1 VLGFIPRNLVA
12 PLRACHH
19 ALSVLQHR
27 SNVFSLNLTSQ
38 SQYQNRQWL
47 TPCKAVQFGGI
58 AALRWRGCVL
68 IVIDR
73 RGLANVIRNYR
84 DGDLGDLLE
93 TWAAASEIAHPFL
106 TTEFLD
112 SERENIPNL
121 YLPNADTWVFE
132 VGGKV
137 VGFVA
142 LIGNE
147 IGAIFVHPS
156 QQRNGVGSQ
165 LMEKAKEL
173 HSELE
178 VEVFAAN
185 TIGRGFYAKHEFET
199 LEEKV
204 HDQTGNDLL
213 RLRLA

>member
-1 VLGFIPRNLVA
+1 MRE
-12 PLRACHH
+12 
-19 ALSVLQHR
+19 S
-27 SNVFSLNLTSQ
+27 
-38 SQYQNRQWL
+38 
-47 TPCKAVQFGGI
+47 
-58 AALRWRGCVL
+58 LRWKETIKGKKTKEVDSEKCAPGN
-68 IVIDR
+68 R
-73 RGLANVIRNYR
+73 RNCARFRRRYH
-84 DGDLGDLLE
+84 
-93 TWAAASEIAHPFL
+93 HPFL

-204 HDQTGNDLL
+204 HDQTRNDLL